1 MSVGKASSEFKSFP
15 KQGKNLF
22 FHFVSFS
29 NRSQLFLRLT
39 ILWFSSQFSLN
50 LSIVSLHLSTST
62 LPFPLVVSTVYCSVK
77 CIDALEGSGG
87 VEWGRVIF
95 LFCDKAMYMYLK
107 VICKI
112 ISATV
117 IQLPAAVA

>member
-1 MSVGKASSEFKSFP
+1 M
-15 KQGKNLF
+15 
-22 FHFVSFS
+22 
-29 NRSQLFLRLT
+29 
-39 ILWFSSQFSLN
+39 WFSSQFSLN

-87 VEWGRVIF
+87 VEWGRVEWGRVEWGRVIF
-95 LFCDKAMYMYLK
+95 LFCDKAMSMYLK